1 MTLRLMSY
9 NIRYGGRGREA
20 ALAAVIRQADPD
32 IVVLQEATDRSV
44 VARLAELTGLPNWD
58 SKPSYSTGFLTR
70 RKVVHHDWHLPRWT
84 RHPFLEL
91 VLSEPDLRV
100 FGLHL
105 SAWFSN
111 WSERRRRFEIRAL
124 LHSIREHQRGVHVI
138 AGDFNALAP
147 GEVLDAQR
155 MPQWIRAMV
164 WLSGQ
169 DIARHTIQH
178 MIDQHYVD
186 AWRAIHPSGA
196 GFTFPTWDPHVRLD
210 YIFTPDRYH
219 SAIRGCEV
227 LTRPAEAWTAS
238 DHFPLL
244 VELDLE
250 TFAVD
255 LNQRATASELRSP

>member
-1 MTLRLMSY
+1 VTLRLLSY
-9 NIRYGGRGREA
+9 NIRYGGHGRAA
-20 ALAAVIRQADPD
+20 ALAAVIRHADPD
-32 IVVLQEATDRSV
+32 VVLLQEATDRNV
-44 VARLAELTGLPNWD
+44 VAELADLTGLPNWD
-58 SKPSYSTGFLTR
+58 SKPRYSTGFLTR
-70 RKVVHHDWHLPRWT
+70 REVVHHGWHLPRWA
-84 RHPFLEL
+84 RHAFLEL
-91 VLSEPDLRV
+91 ALAEPELRV

-124 LHSIREHQRGVHVI
+124 LHAIREHQKGVHVI

-186 AWRAIHPSGA
+186 AWRVIHPSGP

-210 YIFTPDRYH
+210 YVFTPERYH

-227 LTRPAEAWTAS
+227 LTRPPEARTAS

-244 VELDLE
+244 VELDLDR
-250 TFAVD
+250 TVVGP
-255 LNQRATASELRSP
+255 NQRTAVTELPSP